1 MYSYDQIRAVH
12 LEVTNKCNASCPQC
26 PRSDHGGPVNSSLS
40 LTELTLDDVRQ
51 IFPWEFAKNLRSVL
65 LCGNYGDAIMAEE
78 VSEICEFFREVSP
91 KISIG
96 IHTNGSAR
104 TMLWWRRLAI
114 ILSEPSKSSKPPAID
129 SGGQS
134 PPPSD
139 AILSPSSSSYV
150 RFGLDGLA
158 DTNHIYRR
166 GTKWKT
172 IMNSARAFIGA
183 GGRAEWNFIVF
194 KHNEHQVEQAEA
206 LSKEMGFASFRVR
219 KTPRFFDW
227 DTLEA
232 RSDFAIKDKYGD
244 VVGKLEAP
252 SAEWTNS
259 AVASAESLT
268 KKHGS
273 LQLYFDQTEIACQA
287 MEESSIYVSADG
299 HVVPCCYLGSRD
311 LFLRQMEK
319 LGYLDKLNVKKYT
332 LREIVGGPIF
342 QRGIPDGW
350 SKGPGRN
357 PTCAKFCGS
366 EFRPSRT

>member
-12 LEVTNKCNASCPQC
+12 LEVTNKCNAACPQC
-26 PRSDHGGPVNSSLS
+26 PRSDHGGPVNPSLS
-40 LTELTLDDVRQ
+40 LSDLSLADVRQ
-51 IFPWEFAKNLRSVL
+51 IFPWEFARNLQSVL
-65 LCGNYGDAIMAEE
+65 LRGNYGDAIMAEE
-78 VSEICEFFREVSP
+78 LPEICEFFREASP
-91 KISIG
+91 KIAIG

-104 TMLWWRRLAI
+104 TMLWWRRLAT
-114 ILSEPSKSSKPPAID
+114 
-129 SGGQS
+129 
-134 PPPSD
+134 
-139 AILSPSSSSYV
+139 ILSPDQTPPFPGAKESYV
-150 RFGLDGLA
+150 RFGLDGLS

-166 GTKWKT
+166 GTSWKT

-194 KHNEHQVEQAEA
+194 KHNQHQVEQAEA
-206 LSKEMGFASFRVR
+206 LSKEMGFVSFRVR

-227 DTLEA
+227 DKLEA
-232 RSDFAIKDKYGD
+232 RSDFAIKDKDGD

-252 SAEWTNS
+252 SEQWTNS

-268 KKHGS
+268 KKYGS
-273 LQLYFDQTEIACQA
+273 LRSYFDQTNISCQA
-287 MEESSIYVSADG
+287 VEESSVYVSADG

-311 LFLRQMEK
+311 AFLRQMEK
-319 LGYLDKLNVKKYT
+319 LGFLDKLNAKKYT

-342 QRGIPDGW
+342 QRGIPEGW
-350 SKGPGRN
+350 SRGPQRN